1 MFLLIM
7 VTRFEFIDKYP
18 GKELITLSAI
28 TESSTTV
35 SPFKLAIP
43 ESQLDDLRTRLAGTR
58 WPADTPE
65 LDWSYGPP
73 HAHLREFVDYWR
85 ASYDWRAAEAEIN
98 AYPQFTTSI
107 DGQQIHFIHARSPE
121 PEALPLLLTHG
132 WAGSIMEFLRLIGPL
147 TDPRA
152 HGGDPSQ
159 AFHVVIPSPP
169 GFGLSGPTH
178 GTGWSVRRVAVVMAE
193 LMQRLGYDHYVAH
206 GGDFGA
212 MVTREL
218 GLVDPEH
225 LQAVHVTLLASAS
238 ASGNYTVAAEADPSA
253 PDEQR
258 SLEAAQRYDF
268 DLSGYAAV
276 QTTRPQLIGLGLND
290 SPAFLLAWL
299 LDIYK
304 NWTDTD
310 ALPED
315 AIDRDTLLT
324 NVMLYWLTGT
334 VASSVR
340 YYKDGLETWG
350 EPEAP
355 LSVPMAVAVFP
366 RDNFI
371 PIRRFAERTNTITR
385 WTEFDEGGH
394 FPGLEKLALLV
405 SDLREAFQAY
415 RRSAPAS
422 S

>member
-1 MFLLIM
+1 M
-7 VTRFEFIDKYP
+7 TRTQKA
-18 GKELITLSAI
+18 LSAI
-28 TESSTTV
+28 
-35 SPFKLAIP
+35 SPFQLAVPRARI
-43 ESQLDDLRTRLAGTR
+43 DDLRERLASTR
-58 WPADTPE
+58 WPDNAPQ

-73 HAHLREFVDYWR
+73 VAYLRELADYWR
-85 ASYDWRAAEAEIN
+85 TTFDWRVAEAEIN
-98 AYPQFTTSI
+98 AWPQFTTRI
-107 DGQQIHFIHARSPE
+107 DGHDMHFIHARSPE
-121 PEALPLLLTHG
+121 LDAIPLLLTHG

-152 HGGDPSQ
+152 HGGNPAD
-159 AFHVVIPSPP
+159 AFHLVIPSPP

-178 GTGWSVRRVAVVMAE
+178 DAGWSVRRVASALAE
-193 LMQRLGYDHYVAH
+193 LMHRLGYDRYVAH

-225 LQAVHVTLLASAS
+225 VQAVHVTLLASAS
-238 ASGNYTVAAEADPSA
+238 ASGNYAVAAEADPA
-253 PDEQR
+253 VPEEQR

-276 QTTRPQLIGLGLND
+276 QTTRPELIGFGLND

-299 LDIYK
+299 LDIFR

-310 ALPED
+310 DLPTE

-334 VASSVR
+334 AASSAR

-355 LSVPMAVAVFP
+355 LAVPMAVAVFP

-371 PIRRFAERTNTITR
+371 PIRRFAERSNTIVR
-385 WTEFDEGGH
+385 WTEFKQGGH
-394 FPGLEKLALLV
+394 FPGLEQPGLLIT
-405 SDLREAFQAY
+405 DLREAF
-415 RRSAPAS
+415 RDFR
-422 S
+422 